1 MTMLDRMRQHKG
13 WLKWSLAL
21 VCLAFVIFYIPDFL
35 TTTPGAAPS
44 DLVASVEGRPI
55 TSAKFRRIYYQQ
67 LQSYQLAY
75 GADLDGQLLRQLGID
90 RQILQEL
97 IDEEAAVVEAERLDL
112 TVSDV
117 EVRERILSLPGLQD
131 NGVFIGEEQYRLLLR
146 SQIPSMTPA
155 QFEENM
161 RRSILLDKLRAVVT
175 AWIEVS
181 DDELHEQYR
190 LRNEKVKLD
199 IVMFSPD
206 DFRDTISIGEADV
219 AAHLEANADDYQ
231 IPEKRQIDYLS
242 IDAEALRP
250 GIVIP
255 DADIAQY
262 YADNQ
267 TQYSTPEQVRAR
279 HILFETD
286 GKDEVEVRLQAEAVL
301 ADAKA
306 GADFAAL
313 AEEHSEDASSASL
326 GGDLDYFSRGQMV
339 PEFEAAAFS
348 LEPGTITDELVQT
361 QYGFHIINVID
372 TREAQTRPLDEVRD
386 QIADQ
391 LQWERAQSRADLLAE
406 QLAGEVATPEDL
418 ARVAGEQGLSVQTSN
433 YFARNEAIDGLGLA
447 AGVASAA
454 FSFEQGEVGGP
465 LRTPTGYV
473 FLTVVDEQ
481 DSYAP
486 ELNEV
491 RDRVERDLID
501 LRAREAA
508 ERRAA
513 VVTPTLQSA
522 DDFAEAAEAAGLAT
536 TTTDLIVRG
545 TALPGLGTLAEL
557 EDVAFS
563 LEVGET
569 SDVLATNDAVAVI
582 HVVEREEITED
593 GFAIARDS
601 LRTEL
606 LLDRQGRFFSAYMTK
621 AKESMEI
628 DINLQTLAMS
638 IL

>member
-55 TSAKFRRIYYQQ
+55 TSTEFRRIYYQQ
-67 LQSYQLAY
+67 VQSYQLAY
-75 GADLDGQLLRQLGID
+75 GADLDEQLLRQLGID

-161 RRSILLDKLRAVVT
+161 RQSILLDKLRAVVT

-199 IVMFSPD
+199 IVMF
-206 DFRDTISIGEADV
+206 GEEDV

-250 GIVIP
+250 GIVVP
-255 DADIAQY
+255 DTDIAQY

-339 PEFEAAAFS
+339 PEFEAVAFS

-391 LQWERAQSRADLLAE
+391 LQWERAQSRADALAE

-447 AGVASAA
+447 AGVAAAA

-465 LRTPTGYV
+465 LRTPTGHV

-486 ELNEV
+486 ELDEV
-491 RDRVERDLID
+491 RDHVESDLID

-536 TTTDLIVRG
+536 TTTDLVVRG

-563 LEVGET
+563 LDVGET
-569 SDVLATNDAVAVI
+569 SDALATNDAVAVI

-593 GFAIARDS
+593 GFAIARDN

>member
-55 TSAKFRRIYYQQ
+55 TSAEFRRIYYQQ
-67 LQSYQLAY
+67 VQSYQLAY

-90 RQILQEL
+90 RQILQAL

-155 QFEENM
+155 QFEENT

-206 DFRDTISIGEADV
+206 DFRDTVSIGEADV

-231 IPEKRQIDYLS
+231 IPQKRQIDYLS

-250 GIVIP
+250 GIVVP

-465 LRTPTGYV
+465 LRTPTGHV

-486 ELNEV
+486 ELDEV

-522 DDFAEAAEAAGLAT
+522 DDFTEAAEAAGLVT

>member
-35 TTTPGAAPS
+35 TTAPGAAPS

-55 TSAKFRRIYYQQ
+55 TSAEFRRIYYQQ
-67 LQSYQLAY
+67 VQSYQLAY
-75 GADLDGQLLRQLGID
+75 GADLDEQLLRQLGID

-161 RRSILLDKLRAVVT
+161 RQSILLDKLRAVVT

-206 DFRDTISIGEADV
+206 DFRDTVSIGEEDV

-250 GIVIP
+250 GIVVP
-255 DADIAQY
+255 DTDIAQY

-348 LEPGTITDELVQT
+348 LEPGTVTDELVQT

-391 LQWERAQSRADLLAE
+391 LQWERAQSRADALAE

-447 AGVASAA
+447 AGVTSAA

-465 LRTPTGYV
+465 LRTPTGHV

-486 ELNEV
+486 ELDEV

-593 GFAIARDS
+593 GFAIARNS

-606 LLDRQGRFFSAYMTK
+606 LLDRQGLFFSAYMTK

>member
-55 TSAKFRRIYYQQ
+55 TSAEFRRIYYQQ

-75 GADLDGQLLRQLGID
+75 GADLDEQLLRQLGID
-90 RQILQEL
+90 RQILQAL

-155 QFEENM
+155 QFEENT

-206 DFRDTISIGEADV
+206 DFRDTVSIGEEDV

-250 GIVIP
+250 GIVVP

-267 TQYSTPEQVRAR
+267 TQYSTSEQVRAR

-391 LQWERAQSRADLLAE
+391 LQWERAQSRADALAE

-418 ARVAGEQGLSVQTSN
+418 ARVAGEQGLSVQISN

-465 LRTPTGYV
+465 LRTPTGHV

-486 ELNEV
+486 ELDEV

-536 TTTDLIVRG
+536 TTTDLVVRG
-545 TALPGLGTLAEL
+545 TTLPGLGTLAEL

-563 LEVGET
+563 LGVGET
-569 SDVLATNDAVAVI
+569 SDVLATDDAVAVI